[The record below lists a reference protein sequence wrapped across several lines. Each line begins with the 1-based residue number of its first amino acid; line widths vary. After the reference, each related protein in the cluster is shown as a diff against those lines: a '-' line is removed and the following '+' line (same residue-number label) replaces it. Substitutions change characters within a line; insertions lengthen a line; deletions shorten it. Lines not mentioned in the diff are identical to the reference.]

1 VRPRAQLERGRLG
14 RQTIVADRGA
24 GDEAIQGAGEGRQ
37 ARLCRPEGCQERR
50 RRRQA
55 KGRHLGIVVQVRE
68 QSRVGLG
75 RLRRGSGPGQA
86 AFGLE
91 DFFPCPKPAF
101 GTLQRRSL
109 IPVPDMVFYK
119 DQLEEINEITA
130 RIAALTEAVRVR
142 GFYPAGAGEIGDAIE
157 AALKSTTNNQ
167 YMVPVSNW
175 AMIGTGGV
183 KDMIVWLPIDVIT
196 ATITA
201 IIAVRKQL
209 IEDVYEVT
217 GLSDIMR
224 GQTQASETLGAQQL
238 KSQYGSVR
246 IKDKQDELIR
256 VARDVTRIVAEII
269 AEHYSGATLMDM
281 TQMRL
286 PSDADIRRRPP
297 RCRQQ
302 LQMLQG
308 QLQKMQAE
316 VQQAQTIRKSS
327 RWRKPI
333 RTRPSRSS
341 AMCSNRFSKASS
353 RSRRCN
359 SSFRR
364 SPRPSRS
371 TRS

>member
-1 VRPRAQLERGRLG
+1 LWCKSEN
-14 RQTIVADRGA
+14 IVVWVS
-24 GDEAIQGAGEGRQ
+24 
-37 ARLCRPEGCQERR
+37 EGCDEVLDQG
-50 RRRQA
+50 
-55 KGRHLGIVVQVRE
+55 KPHL
-68 QSRVGLG
+68 
-75 RLRRGSGPGQA
+75 A
-86 AFGLE
+86 LE

-286 PSDADIRRRPP
+286 PSDADI
-297 RCRQQ
+297 
-302 LQMLQG
+302 
-308 QLQKMQAE
+308 
-316 VQQAQTIRKSS
+316 QAQAA
-327 RWRKPI
+327 PLQAQLAGAA
-333 RTRPSRSS
+333 RPASEDAGRGS
-341 AMCSNRFSKASS
+341 AGADGSGSPADGASQS
-353 RSRRCN
+353 GPGQADHRPCAATDSARRATDPERCN